1 MPVYNCDHCNKRYV
15 KKVAAESH
23 ENLCSRNPENFMACL
38 GCENLV
44 IHDEEYYVEKFRGR
58 MTDGGDDFDTRTC
71 KAFFCKK
78 LQTEMYPHKAVQKGL
93 LEKYP
98 ESFEDKIKMP
108 VTCEFYVKIDDSNL
122 SF

>member
-15 KKVAAESH
+15 KKDAAESH
-23 ENLCSRNPENFMACL
+23 EDLCNKNPKNFMACL
-38 GCENLV
+38 GCENLE
-44 IHDEEYYVEKFRGR
+44 IHIEEHFDNGR
-58 MTDGGDDFDTRTC
+58 DCRSHNE
-71 KAFFCKK
+71 FFCKK
-78 LQTEMYPHKAVQKGL
+78 LQKEMYPHKAVQKGL